1 MDELDGDDGVC
12 VRFASGE
19 EDEWLEY
26 GSEDVRFIKPEA
38 YVEPPTN
45 DTPARQLDDW
55 APDADAG
62 AEDADAEGGDEA
74 ADADEGDEAE
84 DEAEDEDADEA
95 EDEDA
100 SEDPYEWPPKGD
112 VAECN
117 WQVLYLDEAE
127 NAWVAGLTVSED
139 AATGAVRVKPVDD
152 PDAEDLVFV
161 SGDAKLRFM
170 APVD

>member
-1 MDELDGDDGVC
+1 MQARGRQKAPGS
-12 VRFASGE
+12 RFSPTKSAPRRRVVAAGE
-19 EDEWLEY
+19 EE
-26 GSEDVRFIKPEA
+26 
-38 YVEPPTN
+38 
-45 DTPARQLDDW
+45 
-55 APDADAG
+55 
-62 AEDADAEGGDEA
+62 
-74 ADADEGDEAE
+74 DEAE

-139 AATGAVRVKPVDD
+139 AATGAVRVKPVDSSS
-152 PDAEDLVFV
+152 DAEDLVFV

>member
-1 MDELDGDDGVC
+1 M
-12 VRFASGE
+12 
-19 EDEWLEY
+19 
-26 GSEDVRFIKPEA
+26 RFIKPEA

-62 AEDADAEGGDEA
+62 AEDAEEDEADEAAGEAEDEA
-74 ADADEGDEAE
+74 ADEAADEAE

-139 AATGAVRVKPVDD
+139 AATGAVRVKPVDSSS
-152 PDAEDLVFV
+152 DAEDLVFV